1 MTGST
6 ASGGQEDTEKLEV
19 QPQDSDFLR
28 AASGTGESAADGT
41 AAALESVSG
50 LLSGLAGAFESIA
63 RVSPLSPNA
72 PEHQDHLDEK
82 GDETPADGENRG
94 HA

>member
-6 ASGGQEDTEKLEV
+6 ASGGQEDAEKLEV
-19 QPQDSDFLR
+19 QPLDSDFLR
-28 AASGTGESAADGT
+28 AASGTGESTADGT
-41 AAALESVSG
+41 AAALGSVSG

-63 RVSPLSPNA
+63 RVSPLSPNS

-82 GDETPADGENRG
+82 GGESPADGENRG